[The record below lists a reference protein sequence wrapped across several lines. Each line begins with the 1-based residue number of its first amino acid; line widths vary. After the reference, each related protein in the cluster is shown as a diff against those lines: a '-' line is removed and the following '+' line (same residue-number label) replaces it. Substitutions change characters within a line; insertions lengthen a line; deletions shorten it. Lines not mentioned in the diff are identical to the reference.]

1 MGLCFKGVCY
11 NAMLTN
17 KRLLVTG
24 GAGFMGSDF
33 IRHVLLKT
41 KFSGSIINLDL
52 LTYAGDL
59 ENLREVEKDPR
70 YTFVKGDVSDA
81 KLIEEIFIANPFDMI
96 VHFAAETHVDRS
108 IDQPKTFIETNIIGT
123 YTLVEF
129 LRRHKQVHLHL
140 VSTDEVYGD
149 LPTLEGTFTEVSPYA
164 PSSPYA
170 ASKAAAD
177 HLALSYARTYGLSVT
192 VSHASNNFGPHQHP
206 EKLIPRMIQRCLTGE
221 ELTIYGSGEQV
232 RDWLFVE
239 DHSEAI
245 YFILCRGKK
254 GQVYNVG
261 GENEKTNL
269 EVIDR
274 ITQRLAE
281 ITETDPTIYRKRII
295 HVADRPGHD
304 FRYAMDITKIKSE
317 LGWYPKTDFD
327 IGLKRIIQGVI
338 KCQLYV

>member
-1 MGLCFKGVCY
+1 MGRSIKGVHGRD
-11 NAMLTN
+11 MLTN

-33 IRHVLLKT
+33 IRYVLLKT
-41 KFSGSIINLDL
+41 KFTGKIVNLDL
-52 LTYAGDL
+52 LTYAG
-59 ENLREVEKDPR
+59 NLDNLTEVENDPR
-70 YTFVKGDVSDA
+70 YRFVKGDVSDA
-81 KLIEEIFIANPFDMI
+81 KLIDELLAQHSFDII

-108 IDQPKTFIETNIIGT
+108 IDQPKTFIETNILGT
-123 YTLVEF
+123 YTLLEA
-129 LRRHKQVHLHL
+129 LRRHRYIHLHL
-140 VSTDEVYGD
+140 ISTDEVYGD
-149 LPTLEGTFTEVSPYA
+149 LPTREGTFTENSPYA

-177 HLALSYARTYGLSVT
+177 HLALSYARTYDLSVT
-192 VSHASNNFGPHQHP
+192 VSHASNNYGGHQHP

-221 ELTIYGSGEQV
+221 DLTVYGSGEQV

-245 YFILCRGKK
+245 YFILCKGKK

-269 EVIDR
+269 EVIDH
-274 ITQRLAE
+274 IIERLSE
-281 ITETDPTIYRKRII
+281 IQGSDPDIYRKRII

-304 FRYAMDITKIKSE
+304 FRYAMDIKKIKSE

-327 IGLKRIIQGVI
+327 VGLKKAILGVLQI
-338 KCQLYV
+338 AKV

>member
-1 MGLCFKGVCY
+1 MGRSFKGVY
-11 NAMLTN
+11 SNSMLTN

-33 IRHVLLKT
+33 IRYVLLKT
-41 KFSGSIINLDL
+41 KFTGKIINLDL
-52 LTYAGDL
+52 LTYAG
-59 ENLREVEKDPR
+59 NLDNLKEVENDPR
-70 YTFVKGDVSDA
+70 YTFIKGDVCDS
-81 KLIEEIFIANPFDMI
+81 KLIEELFITHPFDMI

-108 IDQPKTFIETNIIGT
+108 IDQPKSFIETNIIGT
-123 YTLVEF
+123 YTLLEA
-129 LRRHKQVHLHL
+129 LRRHKHIHLHL
-140 VSTDEVYGD
+140 ISTDEVYGD
-149 LPTLEGTFTEVSPYA
+149 LPTREGTFTEVSPYA

-177 HLALSYARTYGLSVT
+177 HLALSYARTYGLSIT
-192 VSHASNNFGPHQHP
+192 VSHASNNYGGHQHP
-206 EKLIPRMIQRCLTGE
+206 EKLIPRMIQRCITGE
-221 ELTIYGSGEQV
+221 DLTVYGSGEQV

-261 GENEKTNL
+261 GEKEKTNL
-269 EVIDR
+269 EVIDH
-274 ITQRLAE
+274 IIERLTE
-281 ITETDPTIYRKRII
+281 IQDSDPAIYRKRII

-327 IGLKRIIQGVI
+327 AGLRRTIQGVL
-338 KCQLYV
+338 K

>member
-1 MGLCFKGVCY
+1 
-11 NAMLTN
+11 MLTD

-33 IRHVLLKT
+33 IRYVLLKT
-41 KFSGSIINLDL
+41 KFSGKIINLDL
-52 LTYAGDL
+52 LTYAGNLD
-59 ENLREVEKDPR
+59 NLREVEKDPR

-81 KLIEEIFIANPFDMI
+81 NCIEELFSKHAFDII

-108 IDQPKTFIETNIIGT
+108 IDQPKSFIETNIIGT
-123 YTLVEF
+123 YTLLES
-129 LRRHKQVHLHL
+129 LRRHPHIHLHL
-140 VSTDEVYGD
+140 ISTDEVYGD
-149 LPTLEGTFTEVSPYA
+149 LPTMEGSFTENSPYA

-192 VSHASNNFGPHQHP
+192 VSHASNNYGGHQHP

-221 ELTIYGSGEQV
+221 ELTVYGSGKQV
-232 RDWLFVE
+232 RDWLYVE

-269 EVIDR
+269 EVIDH
-274 ITQRLAE
+274 IIDRLS
-281 ITETDPTIYRKRII
+281 ETKQSDARLYRNRVI

-327 IGLKRIIQGVI
+327 TGLRKTIRGML
-338 KCQLYV
+338 K

>member
-1 MGLCFKGVCY
+1 
-11 NAMLTN
+11 MLTN
-17 KRLLVTG
+17 KKLLVTG

-41 KFSGSIINLDL
+41 KFTGSIVNLDL
-52 LTYAGDL
+52 LTYAANL
-59 ENLREVEKDPR
+59 ENLKEVENDPR
-70 YTFVKGDVSDA
+70 YTFIKGDVCDA
-81 KLIEEIFIANPFDMI
+81 QLIEKLFISHPFDMI

-108 IDQPKTFIETNIIGT
+108 IDQPKSFIETNIIGT
-123 YTLVEF
+123 YTLLES
-129 LRRHKQVHLHL
+129 LRRHKHIHLHL
-140 VSTDEVYGD
+140 ISTDEVYGD
-149 LPTLEGTFTEVSPYA
+149 LPTREGTFTEISPYA

-177 HLALSYARTYGLSVT
+177 HLALSYARTYGLSIT
-192 VSHASNNFGPHQHP
+192 VSHASNNYGGHQHA

-221 ELTIYGSGEQV
+221 DLTIYGSGEQV

-245 YFILCRGKK
+245 YFILSRGKK

-261 GENEKTNL
+261 GEKEKTNL
-269 EVIDR
+269 EVVEHI
-274 ITQRLAE
+274 IERL
-281 ITETDPTIYRKRII
+281 TEVQNSDPAIYRKRII

-304 FRYAMDITKIKSE
+304 FRYAMDITKIKKE

-327 IGLKRIIQGVI
+327 VGLRRTIQRMI
-338 KCQLYV
+338 Q

>member
-1 MGLCFKGVCY
+1 MGRSLKGVY
-11 NAMLTN
+11 YHSMLTN

-33 IRHVLLKT
+33 IRYVLLKT
-41 KFSGSIINLDL
+41 KFNGTILNLDL
-52 LTYAGDL
+52 LTYAANL
-59 ENLREVEKDPR
+59 ENLKEVENDPR
-70 YTFVKGDVSDA
+70 YTFIKGDVSDA
-81 KLIEEIFIANPFDMI
+81 KLIEELFVTHPFDMI

-108 IDQPKTFIETNIIGT
+108 IDQPKSFIETNIIGT
-123 YTLVEF
+123 YTLLEA
-129 LRRHKQVHLHL
+129 LRRHKQIHLHL
-140 VSTDEVYGD
+140 ISTDEVYGD
-149 LPTLEGTFTEVSPYA
+149 LPTREGTFTEISPYA

-192 VSHASNNFGPHQHP
+192 VSHASNNYGGHQHP

-221 ELTIYGSGEQV
+221 DLTVYGSGEQV

-245 YFILCRGKK
+245 YFILCRGKR

-261 GENEKTNL
+261 GEKEKTNL
-269 EVIDR
+269 EVIDH
-274 ITQRLAE
+274 IIERLTE
-281 ITETDPTIYRKRII
+281 IQETDPAIYRKRIV

-304 FRYAMDITKIKSE
+304 FRYAMDITKIKKE

-327 IGLKRIIQGVI
+327 AGLRRTIQGVL
-338 KCQLYV
+338 KGALK

>member
-1 MGLCFKGVCY
+1 MGNCLKGVHSDS
-11 NAMLTN
+11 MLTN

-41 KFSGSIINLDL
+41 KFTGKIINLDL
-52 LTYAGDL
+52 LTYAGNL
-59 ENLREVEKDPR
+59 ENLKEVEKDPR
-70 YTFVKGDVSDA
+70 YTFIKGDVCDS
-81 KLIEEIFIANPFDMI
+81 KLIEELFVTHPFDMI

-108 IDQPKTFIETNIIGT
+108 IDQPKSFIDTNIIGT
-123 YTLVEF
+123 YTLLES
-129 LRRHKQVHLHL
+129 LRRHRHIHLHL
-140 VSTDEVYGD
+140 ISTDEVYGD
-149 LPTLEGTFTEVSPYA
+149 LPTREGTFTELSPYA

-177 HLALSYARTYGLSVT
+177 HLALSYARTYGLSIT
-192 VSHASNNFGPHQHP
+192 VSHASNNYGGHQHP
-206 EKLIPRMIQRCLTGE
+206 EKLIPRMIQRCITGE
-221 ELTIYGSGEQV
+221 DLTVYGSGEQV

-261 GENEKTNL
+261 GEKEKTNL
-269 EVIDR
+269 EVIDH
-274 ITQRLAE
+274 IIERLTE
-281 ITETDPTIYRKRII
+281 IQNIDPAVYRKKII

-304 FRYAMDITKIKSE
+304 FRYAMDITKIKTE

-327 IGLKRIIQGVI
+327 AGLRRTIQGVL
-338 KCQLYV
+338 K

>member
-1 MGLCFKGVCY
+1 MGNCLKGVHSDS
-11 NAMLTN
+11 MLTN

-41 KFSGSIINLDL
+41 KFTGKIINLDL
-52 LTYAGDL
+52 LTYAGNL
-59 ENLREVEKDPR
+59 ENLKEVEKDPR
-70 YTFVKGDVSDA
+70 YTFIKGDVCDS
-81 KLIEEIFIANPFDMI
+81 KLIEELFVTHPFDMI
-96 VHFAAETHVDRS
+96 VHCAAETHVDRS
-108 IDQPKTFIETNIIGT
+108 IDQPKSFIDTNIIGT
-123 YTLVEF
+123 YTLLES
-129 LRRHKQVHLHL
+129 LRRHRHIHLHL
-140 VSTDEVYGD
+140 ISTDEVYGD
-149 LPTLEGTFTEVSPYA
+149 LPTREGTFTELSPYA

-177 HLALSYARTYGLSVT
+177 HLALSYARTYGLSIT
-192 VSHASNNFGPHQHP
+192 VSHASNNYGGHQHP
-206 EKLIPRMIQRCLTGE
+206 EKLIPRMIQRCITGE
-221 ELTIYGSGEQV
+221 DLTVYGSGEQV

-261 GENEKTNL
+261 GEKEKTNL
-269 EVIDR
+269 EVIDH
-274 ITQRLAE
+274 IIERLTE
-281 ITETDPTIYRKRII
+281 IQNIDPAVYRKKII

-304 FRYAMDITKIKSE
+304 FRYAMDITKIKTE

-327 IGLKRIIQGVI
+327 AGLRRTIQGVL
-338 KCQLYV
+338 K